1 MTGSSIFM
9 VGCRSLSATNFLRLA
24 LPPNWQR
31 AQLISQPL
39 HTLSAG
45 LAISGRTSGPR
56 GDNMSRRRAGG
67 ERSSAVER
75 VVNDLREAEAV
86 FEEELAHDKAG

>member
-1 MTGSSIFM
+1 
-9 VGCRSLSATNFLRLA
+9 
-24 LPPNWQR
+24 
-31 AQLISQPL
+31 
-39 HTLSAG
+39 
-45 LAISGRTSGPR
+45 
-56 GDNMSRRRAGG
+56 MSRRRAGG